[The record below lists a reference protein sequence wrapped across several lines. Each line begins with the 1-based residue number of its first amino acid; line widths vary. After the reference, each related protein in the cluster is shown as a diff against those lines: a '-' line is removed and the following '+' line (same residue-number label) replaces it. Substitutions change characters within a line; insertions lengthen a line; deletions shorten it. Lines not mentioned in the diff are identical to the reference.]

1 MRCLQCSLV
10 SASSHPP
17 YSASLPTSTV
27 TSTCLL
33 PGAPYSHTHTC
44 SRDTNQLR
52 TSSWSACAKVWLS
65 ISLALALSLSRS
77 LALSLCRSVALS
89 LARSLACAR
98 ARSLSRSHTLARGST
113 CLKVSHSQEY
123 TRQGSKGC
131 WMIRVEYT
139 RQGFTLRDF
148 V

>member
-27 TSTCLL
+27 TSTYLL

-52 TSSWSACAKVWLS
+52 TFSWSACAKVWLS